1 MPGYEPECGPKCRS
15 RKHALEFLCAITKGT
30 LQEVQAYSK
39 MCYSATQFSDSYGRW
54 PLHVAAACGK
64 MDIVEWLLNEKHG
77 DLTSKDMESSWTALH
92 RAAFYGH
99 LSTMRLLIQ
108 YNSDMYTRDNEGL
121 GPLDLLSKDR
131 PDYVS
136 FSSTDPTETFTW
148 GDNSNITLG
157 HSSENRR
164 SYPEVVEVFRKQ
176 NITIKNVVLCK
187 YHTMF
192 LSSVGLVYTCGHG
205 QGGRL
210 GHGDEET
217 CVVPKLVEA
226 IKDEVCIQVT
236 AGQDHSVFL
245 MQSGVVY
252 TCGMNDSHQLGQ
264 FPMPSTG
271 KSLIP
276 KQVTTKSHK
285 SKKVQSVCAGRFHTA
300 MLTSDSVFTFGLNA
314 GQLGHSKGTEKQSQP
329 RQVAA
334 LNHSDMVISLAASS
348 DAAIVILTGKGD
360 LYVLHE
366 YQCRKI
372 ASKLQEVTKL
382 LVSGGNL
389 DHNTDLDI
397 IHEKG
402 GSELMVVLLSESGS
416 VMIWRASLPKLR
428 QCQWC
433 IRRQLIIMDMSLSR
447 STIGI
452 ITEKGEGF
460 LGTIAAAKPNSSKD
474 ASHQHTKIKGERGRS
489 HGDHRPDEFGMS
501 LLDLMLKDGDEEVQ
515 VHRIPHI
522 HRGLTI
528 QSDIKG
534 RNYAVQQAQVN
545 LCITDVPCVSS
556 STFTEDFAQL
566 LEEADEY
573 DVIHDIVIQAGGHT
587 WPAHKYILLSRSDY
601 FNKLMAESK
610 KKDSLTDHQVIQI
623 HDIHPEIF
631 EQLLNF
637 LYTDTCSLL
646 IPGTKFDLSPWT
658 APLQGQGDG
667 FDKNEV
673 ENRNSPD
680 IFFSKSEKEL
690 SAFEVHQKRKS
701 ASKEIKDHGNKA
713 KTKNPVK
720 MLMDAARK
728 FGVKGLGKRLETV
741 KYVNG
746 GIELAKKHST
756 IPKMKFDRHKLRDL
770 YDVGIQSDKNTVIHC
785 HKCVLVARLEY
796 FHSMLGSGWVET
808 SNTSPLSLPVPGN
821 ILEILIDFLYT
832 DSSLVVEECVNAE
845 FLCNILVSADQLLI
859 TRLKEMCEVSIA
871 TLVNLKNVSEILEF
885 AFVYNAQQLQSACQE
900 FIVINLAAMFEGR
913 HLDVLS
919 DDVLA
924 HLTTYYHNKTK
935 AMSRRIVTP
944 YFDGPSKD
952 FLETLAAEMDREGP
966 ILTSE
971 GSQKKNKSKKRR
983 SRQKSLSEDLEKS
996 AQIRSQKRDRQ
1007 ISVSSDHSVKS
1018 EEESLDNI
1026 LNLLATSPGST
1037 EPLQSPVVENLSEK
1051 QVNEMKLPNDDVPKR
1066 KNKSKFKS
1074 TQKPLTISL
1083 TSRSHDPSPV
1093 TSTTSMTS
1101 PTTEH
1106 PVSVAWQKSPTPQK
1120 SPVPQKFSSPTIQS
1134 ASTVDVSIPRVPSS
1148 AFSLREI
1155 MEEENKRIKSPM
1167 KSSSKF
1173 SWKEAK
1179 KQQKAVA
1186 VGPSSQSIKGDH
1198 PTELTTSPTPN
1209 KPTCPWGDV
1218 NTTVKSFRD
1227 LMSEDSC
1234 NAVKKSSAP
1243 KQTIHTTH
1251 AVHKGSKQKPTVSW
1265 GIPTSRVRDE
1275 GSLSEPTEE
1284 EPPSPRSQ
1292 ENPWTKKVI
1301 ASPSPKDSV
1310 SFTDIVKDEQQRTE
1324 TLAKAAKK
1332 PLSLIQMEEQ
1342 AIQELLVYYK
1352 AADILDEQITVERV
1366 VQEMATPLW
1375 KKS

>member
-15 RKHALEFLCAITKGT
+15 RQHALEFLCAITKGS

-39 MCYSATQFSDSYGRW
+39 LCYSATQFSDSYGRW

-64 MDIVEWLLNEKHG
+64 IDIVEWLLNEKNG

-99 LSTMRLLIQ
+99 LATIRLLIQ
-108 YNSDMYTRDNEGL
+108 YNSDLYTRDNEGL

-164 SYPEVVEVFRKQ
+164 SYPEAVEVFRKQ

-187 YHTMF
+187 YHTVF
-192 LSSVGLVYTCGHG
+192 LTSMGLVYTCGHG

-217 CVVPKLVEA
+217 CVVPKLVDT
-226 IKDEVCIQVT
+226 IKDEVCEQIA

-252 TCGMNDSHQLGQ
+252 TCGMNDNHQLGQ
-264 FPMPSTG
+264 FPMPPSA

-276 KQVTTKSHK
+276 KQVTTKNHK
-285 SKKVQSVCAGRFHTA
+285 GKRVMSVCAGRFHTA
-300 MLTSDSVFTFGLNA
+300 LFTSDSVFTFGLNA

-329 RQVAA
+329 RQVSA
-334 LNHSDMVISLAASS
+334 LNHTDMVINLAASS
-348 DAAIVILTGKGD
+348 DAAIVVLTGKGD

-382 LVSGGNL
+382 VVSGGNL

-397 IHEKG
+397 IREKG
-402 GSELMVVLLSESGS
+402 GSELMVLLLIESGS
-416 VMIWRASLPKLR
+416 VLIWRASLPKLR
-428 QCQWC
+428 QCQWR
-433 IRRQLIIMDMSLSR
+433 IRRQLIIRDMSLSR
-447 STIGI
+447 STVGI
-452 ITEKGEGF
+452 ITEKGEGY
-460 LGTIAAAKPNSSKD
+460 LGNITPVKPNTSKD
-474 ASHQHTKIKGERGRS
+474 SSQQQSKTKSERGRG

-515 VHRIPHI
+515 VHRIPHV
-522 HRGLTI
+522 HRGLSI
-528 QSDIKG
+528 QSDTKG

-545 LCITDVPCVSS
+545 LCITDVPCVST
-556 STFTEDFAQL
+556 STLTEDFSQL

-573 DVIHDIVIQAGGHT
+573 DVIHDIIIQAGGHT

-610 KKDSLTDHQVIQI
+610 KKDSLTDHQIIQI
-623 HDIHPEIF
+623 NDVHPEIF

-658 APLQGQGDG
+658 APLQGQGDSI
-667 FDKNEV
+667 DRNEM
-673 ENRNSPD
+673 ENRESPD
-680 IFFSKSEKEL
+680 IFFSKSEKEM
-690 SAFEVHQKRKS
+690 SAFAVHQKRKS
-701 ASKEIKDHGNKA
+701 TSKENKDNGNKA
-713 KTKNPVK
+713 KTKNPIK
-720 MLMDAARK
+720 MLMDAAKK

-756 IPKMKFDRHKLRDL
+756 LPRTKFDRHKLCDL
-770 YDVGIQSDKNTVIHC
+770 YDVRIQSDNNTVVSC

-796 FHSMLGSGWVET
+796 FHSMLASGWVET
-808 SNTSPLSLPVPGN
+808 SNTSPLSLPVPGD

-832 DSSLVVEECVNAE
+832 DSSPIVEECTNAE
-845 FLCNILVSADQLLI
+845 FLCNILVCADQLLI

-871 TLVNLKNVSEILEF
+871 TLINLKNVAEILEF
-885 AFVYNAQQLQSACQE
+885 SCVYNAQQLKSVCQE

-913 HLDVLS
+913 YLDVLS
-919 DDVLA
+919 DEVLA
-924 HLTTYYHNKTK
+924 DLTSYYHNKTK
-935 AMSRRIVTP
+935 AMSRRIITP

-952 FLETLAAEMDREGP
+952 FLESLAAEMDREGP
-966 ILTSE
+966 TLASE

-983 SRQKSLSEDLEKS
+983 SRQKSLSEDFEKS
-996 AQIRSQKRDRQ
+996 AQIRLQKRDRQ
-1007 ISVSSDHSVKS
+1007 ISVSSDISVKS
-1018 EEESLDNI
+1018 EEESLDSI
-1026 LNLLATSPGST
+1026 LDLLATSPGNAET
-1037 EPLQSPVVENLSEK
+1037 QQSPIVECQSDK
-1051 QVNEMKLPNDDVPKR
+1051 QVCEKILPSDDVSPQ
-1066 KNKSKFKS
+1066 KNKSKFK
-1074 TQKPLTISL
+1074 TTHKPLTISL
-1083 TSRSHDPSPV
+1083 TSRSHDPSPL
-1093 TSTTSMTS
+1093 TSTKS
-1101 PTTEH
+1101 PTPPVVEH
-1106 PVSVAWQKSPTPQK
+1106 PVTAAWQKSPSPLKSAVPQK
-1120 SPVPQKFSSPTIQS
+1120 SSYPGVPS
-1134 ASTVDVSIPRVPSS
+1134 ASTMDITGPRVSS
-1148 AFSLREI
+1148 SSLSLREI
-1155 MEEENKRIKSPM
+1155 MEEENRRIKSPM
-1167 KSSSKF
+1167 KTSSKF

-1179 KQQKAVA
+1179 KQQKAA
-1186 VGPSSQSIKGDH
+1186 AAGSSSQSTKGDNSTGPIT
-1198 PTELTTSPTPN
+1198 PTTPN
-1209 KPTCPWGDV
+1209 KPACPWGDV
-1218 NTTVKSFRD
+1218 NTTVKSFRE
-1227 LMSEDSC
+1227 LMSEDSSYT
-1234 NAVKKSSAP
+1234 VKRPSGA
-1243 KQTIHTTH
+1243 KQNVHT
-1251 AVHKGSKQKPTVSW
+1251 AQKGSKPKPTVSW
-1265 GIPTSRVRDE
+1265 GIPTSHVRDE
-1275 GSLSEPTEE
+1275 GSLNEPTGDELS
-1284 EPPSPRSQ
+1284 SPKSL
-1292 ENPWTKKVI
+1292 ENPWTKRVLP
-1301 ASPSPKDSV
+1301 SPSPKDSV
-1310 SFTDIVKDEQQRTE
+1310 SFTDIVRDEQQRTE
-1324 TLAKAAKK
+1324 TLARAAKK

-1342 AIQELLVYYK
+1342 AIQELLVHYK
-1352 AADILDEQITVERV
+1352 AADNYDAQITVERV